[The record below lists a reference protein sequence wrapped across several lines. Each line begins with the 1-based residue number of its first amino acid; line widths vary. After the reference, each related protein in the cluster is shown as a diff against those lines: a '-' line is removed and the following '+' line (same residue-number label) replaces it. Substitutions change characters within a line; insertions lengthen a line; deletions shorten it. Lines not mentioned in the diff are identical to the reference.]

1 MTKLKYYYDRK
12 TLSYQIIKPN
22 PWKRAGIILTLALI
36 SISSIIIIENY
47 LSNGSNESK
56 LENENESLMTTIKY
70 QQKLI
75 DEELKNMELVLSDMQ
90 NRDDNIYRVYFEA
103 EPIPSSIRN
112 AGYGGSNR
120 YSNLKDMAFS
130 EMVTNT
136 AKQIDALSKRMYIQ
150 SKSFDEV
157 VNMAKDK
164 NKMLASIPS
173 IQPIANKDLK
183 RMVSGFGMRTHPIYK
198 TKRMHAGIDFTALVG
213 TPIYATGDGVVL
225 KSTYAKGG
233 YGRYVVIE
241 HGYGYRT
248 LYAHMNQSYVKKG
261 QIITR
266 GDTIGTVGSSG
277 LSAGPHLHYEIHKK
291 ENDDSW
297 KKVNPA
303 LFFYNDLSAEE
314 YTQLIEIASR
324 KNQSFD

>member
-22 PWKRAGIILTLALI
+22 PWKKAGIILTLALI
-36 SISSIIIIENY
+36 SISSVLIINNY
-47 LSNGSNESK
+47 SFNGSKEETLKNK
-56 LENENESLMTTIKY
+56 NKDLNITIKY
-70 QQKLI
+70 QQKII
-75 DEELKNMELVLSDMQ
+75 DEELKNMKVVLSDMQ

-103 EPIPSSIRN
+103 EPIPNSIRN
-112 AGYGGSNR
+112 AGFGGSDR
-120 YSNLKDMAFS
+120 YSHLEDMAFS
-130 EMVTNT
+130 EVITNT
-136 AKQIDALSKRMYIQ
+136 AQQIDIISKRMYIQ

-157 VNMAKDK
+157 IQMAKDK

-173 IQPIANKDLK
+173 IQPIYNKDLK

-225 KSTYAKGG
+225 KSKYAKGG

-248 LYAHMNQSYVKKG
+248 LYAHMNESYVKKG
-261 QIITR
+261 DIIAR

-291 ENDDSW
+291 ENNSW
-297 KKVNPA
+297 KKINPA
-303 LFFYNDLSAEE
+303 LFFYNDLTAEE
-314 YTQLIEIASR
+314 YNQLIEMASR